1 MAGRE
6 SENAATG
13 QLYAYLS
20 FGGFY
25 FCATGRRRCSSSHP
39 LHEAA
44 GSLAV
49 VLLGW
54 LAMVGWQ
61 ARGPVFRT
69 ISLMT
74 CLCRLRAKTVSIHS
88 TVTTGGKRV
97 GGVSTA
103 LEGGQRVE
111 ARCRK
116 GGRL

>member
-25 FCATGRRRCSSSHP
+25 FRATGRRRCSSSHP

-74 CLCRLRAKTVSIHS
+74 CLCRLRAVM
-88 TVTTGGKRV
+88 R
-97 GGVSTA
+97 
-103 LEGGQRVE
+103 
-111 ARCRK
+111 
-116 GGRL
+116 